1 MPLHMQAEVVPRPK
15 GEKVLRGSVT
25 TGATFAV
32 VGNCT
37 RTIPSG
43 KVFHVTKI
51 ALSCDQDAV
60 AKIVFPVGTDISIE
74 YKISGKIPIT
84 DWFSKGEKICV
95 GDGSKVLRV
104 EGKYPTGGVA
114 GDLHAELVGEE
125 L

>member
-1 MPLHMQAEVVPRPK
+1 MPLHMQAEVIPRPK
-15 GEKVLRGSVT
+15 GEKTLRGSVT

-37 RTIPSG
+37 RTIPNG
-43 KVFHVTKI
+43 KVFHVAKL

-74 YKISGKIPIT
+74 YKISGKVPVT

-95 GDGSKVLRV
+95 GDGSKALRV
-104 EGKYPTGGVA
+104 EGKYPTAGVA
-114 GDLHAELVGEE
+114 GDLHAELTGEE
-125 L
+125 V

>member
-1 MPLHMQAEVVPRPK
+1 MGLSLGQAVSVKPA
-15 GEKVLRGSVT
+15 GGVVLRGSVT

-32 VGNCT
+32 VGTCT
-37 RTIPSG
+37 RTPASG
-43 KVFHVTKI
+43 KVFQITKI

-60 AKIVFPVGTDISIE
+60 AKITFGGSDISIE
-74 YKISGKIPIT
+74 YKISAKIPTT
-84 DWFSKGEKICV
+84 DWFAAGEKQCV
-95 GDGSKVLRV
+95 GDGTKALRI